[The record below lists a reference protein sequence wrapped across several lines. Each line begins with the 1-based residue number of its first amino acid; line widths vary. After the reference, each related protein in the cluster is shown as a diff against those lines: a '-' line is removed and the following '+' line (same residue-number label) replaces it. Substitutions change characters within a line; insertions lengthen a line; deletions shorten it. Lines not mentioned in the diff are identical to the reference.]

1 LYHILYVDDEP
12 GLLEIGKMFL
22 EQSGQFSVDTITSA
36 PSALTRL
43 NAQISGGW
51 IRLMRLALETM
62 DAQV

>member
-43 NAQISGGW
+43 NAYIKKRG
-51 IRLMRLALETM
+51 IP
-62 DAQV
+62 